1 MTEELKPVQARIPEN
16 VEDELDRLVESGR
29 YASRSEAIREA
40 LRKLLAEES
49 RASLRELAMRAG
61 VREDEMLEEL
71 EDVRD
76 G

>member
-1 MTEELKPVQARIPEN
+1 MTEKLKPVQARVPES

-49 RASLRELAMRAG
+49 RGSLRELADRAG
-61 VREDEMLEEL
+61 VSEEDMLEEL
-71 EDVRD
+71 DDVRN